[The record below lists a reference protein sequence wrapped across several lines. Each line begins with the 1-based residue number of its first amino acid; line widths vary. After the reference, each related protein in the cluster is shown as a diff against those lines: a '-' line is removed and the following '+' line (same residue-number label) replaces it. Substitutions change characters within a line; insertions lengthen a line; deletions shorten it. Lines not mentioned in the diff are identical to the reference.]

1 MPSSLEIGAIPRGDL
16 AEARTKGILH
26 CFKVASVL
34 SNKNLIGDFYP
45 K

>member
-26 CFKVASVL
+26 CFK
-34 SNKNLIGDFYP
+34 KWHQFYQMRI
-45 K
+45 